1 MFCISSSWGW
11 SAGICIFEPTGGVYS
26 MVSEQLFHGVGEP
39 SRFWVGVLVS
49 VEVLIPDFLFAD
61 FSNLLFGDVVE
72 TEDVV
77 CVGNKAFNGLKLYGR
92 DLLLVVSCLKIWNNC
107 LCFII

>member
-1 MFCISSSWGW
+1 
-11 SAGICIFEPTGGVYS
+11 
-26 MVSEQLFHGVGEP
+26 MVREQLFHGVGEP

-72 TEDVV
+72 TKDVV